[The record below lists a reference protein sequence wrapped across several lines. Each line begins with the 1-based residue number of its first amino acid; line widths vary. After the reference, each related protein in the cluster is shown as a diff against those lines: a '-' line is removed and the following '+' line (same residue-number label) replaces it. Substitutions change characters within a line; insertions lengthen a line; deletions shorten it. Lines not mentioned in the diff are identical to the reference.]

1 MPVRRRPG
9 CERGANRSVPRRL
22 PAAGVTCRWPL
33 ASGRRAGRSR
43 SGRTADGPSP
53 RAFTM
58 LAGSWGVRHGCGWIP
73 GLSRPR
79 LPALLALGARR
90 PGARPPGARPPMP
103 GHGRPTEVHLRQ
115 VEIVGFAR
123 ERNPVRGVLTTHG
136 KGVAMVELEI
146 VAGRAPSALLVDE
159 ATTASVPLVHGP
171 ADGGR
176 DVARGGLRLGLREV
190 LAGGLRE
197 TEAAGL
203 EPFELLGDGVFDDGG
218 EVGAGDGGAQ
228 EGLEPL
234 ELVAQPGAGGELDAV
249 APGGERLDARRGS
262 RGRVRHRTAPTP
274 SGRSSALDSVASS

>member
-1 MPVRRRPG
+1 MKGLGVL
-9 CERGANRSVPRRL
+9 GATKGVCDTVVGGFRALPPRFRL
-22 PAAGVTCRWPL
+22 AAWGPAARC
-33 ASGRRAGRSR
+33 S
-43 SGRTADGPSP
+43 
-53 RAFTM
+53 
-58 LAGSWGVRHGCGWIP
+58 
-73 GLSRPR
+73 
-79 LPALLALGARR
+79 
-90 PGARPPGARPPMP
+90 PPMP
-103 GHGRPTEVHLRQ
+103 GHGRTTEVHLRQ
-115 VEIVGFAR
+115 VEIVGFAG
-123 ERNPVRGVLTTHG
+123 ECDPVRGVLTTHG
-136 KGVAMVELEI
+136 HGVAVMVFET
-146 VAGRAPSALLVDE
+146 VAGRAPSALFVDE
-159 ATTASVPLVHGP
+159 ATTAPVPLVHGP

-262 RGRVRHRTAPTP
+262 RRGCDTDLADSVWTEFGARTTSLRPDPGPARTGQRCGPPRTAGQLRLDGVRRRSRR
-274 SGRSSALDSVASS
+274 SGRREVARSSGRERWAGARAASG